1 MPRQAGE
8 PAGPDCPTQPL
19 LPLQGQAGGSGV
31 SPLKARPPDVILPT
45 RLCWAAPGVACIEIR
60 TVPGSDPPPCAPAL
74 QINVVLGPSSFQLAV
89 CWLLSLWAFI
99 SRSENED
106 NSTWVVQTHVQ
117 QYDFTVSIVFLAFP
131 MLCIP
136 SQESSALSAWGL
148 PATLG
153 TPLGQREGPRTQR
166 QHPSTSCSSRH
177 PPTTT
182 QQWSQER
189 TRGKPDLPLL
199 GAESVE
205 TTWGDWTTH
214 PQTLQ

>member
-1 MPRQAGE
+1 MRSVP
-8 PAGPDCPTQPL
+8 
-19 LPLQGQAGGSGV
+19 
-31 SPLKARPPDVILPT
+31 
-45 RLCWAAPGVACIEIR
+45 
-60 TVPGSDPPPCAPAL
+60 VPGSDPPPCAPAL

-136 SQESSALSAWGL
+136 SQESSVLSAWGL

-182 QQWSQER
+182 QLLRLLIAGLQDANCLPGPR
-189 TRGKPDLPLL
+189 RAPPNGAGLPGKPP
-199 GAESVE
+199 GSPPA
-205 TTWGDWTTH
+205 
-214 PQTLQ
+214 PQTQLHWGLSPWCSGHPHFRRR